1 VTATTVSNNTDTDPS
16 GQLEVTQRQAIIA
29 GAVALV
35 CFVGAFFEGFRSQVR
50 WAIEA
55 PSDWGHTLLIPF
67 IAGWFVW
74 LKRDQLR
81 AIPIRPVWSGLVL
94 VILGVVAYA
103 VCTLGP
109 AALQHHNIRGA
120 GVALSLFGL
129 ALLVFGWGWMRWLWF
144 PILYAVVFGQRV
156 SERFISVATYKLQDI
171 SAKGAYLFLSMFGM
185 DVDLA
190 GNVLTVHGGGQPH
203 MLNVAEAC
211 SGMRMLVAFMALGV
225 AMAYVSLP
233 TLWQR
238 VALVLLG
245 GYHAASLVDRLE
257 QGLGIKRLDCGEVD
271 DFGRDSLSGQ
281 VVGGLEGLPHEVAGR
296 SDGHV
301 ATLEQHVG
309 LADHKGLV
317 GRGEVGHLG
326 ASEAQ
331 INRAVVVGQG
341 NSRGLGLVVVR
352 GNDDGHARKHLHQ
365 PNVFENLVGG
375 AVFAQGE
382 ARVRRTDFDVL
393 IRIGDALANLVVHAS
408 G

>member
-1 VTATTVSNNTDTDPS
+1 MTATTVSNNINTDPS

-35 CFVGAFFEGFRSQVR
+35 CFVGAFFEWFRSQAR

-81 AIPIRPVWSGLVL
+81 VIPIRPVWSALVL

-103 VCTLGP
+103 LCTLGP

-120 GVALSLFGL
+120 GVSLSLFGL

-144 PILYAVVFGQRV
+144 PILYAVVFGQRI

-238 VALVLLG
+238 VSLVLLG
-245 GYHAASLVDRLE
+245 IPIAIFVNVLRVASL
-257 QGLGIKRLDCGEVD
+257 GLLSMLDGE
-271 DFGRDSLSGQ
+271 FA
-281 VVGGLEGLPHEVAGR
+281 AGEF
-296 SDGHV
+296 H
-301 ATLEQHVG
+301 HFVG
-309 LADHKGLV
+309 LVWLV
-317 GRGEVGHLG
+317 PAFLLYLFALWVLTNMVVQQPTTPEVP
-326 ASEAQ
+326 
-331 INRAVVVGQG
+331 
-341 NSRGLGLVVVR
+341 
-352 GNDDGHARKHLHQ
+352 HAR
-365 PNVFENLVGG
+365 
-375 AVFAQGE
+375 
-382 ARVRRTDFDVL
+382 
-393 IRIGDALANLVVHAS
+393 
-408 G
+408 